1 MSFMEE
7 IIKENIPIWDACAE
21 TLFIRELQTGV
32 LPREKMKQYMIQ
44 DSIYLKHYA
53 RVYGKAIY
61 HSTNLKDIQMYYSV
75 LNFVTEEESHIRLT
89 YLKQFGLTDADIEA
103 GKPLPENRKYID
115 FLLSIAEQGNSLA
128 ILISVL
134 PCLLSYSYVFRKIA
148 AMPETAGSRYFD
160 FIQDYAEE
168 QYFEEC
174 KSWCDFADEKCRD
187 LPAEEKEKLGAV
199 FKKASLHELAF
210 WEMAYGMTQAFH
222 NGRNSL

>member
-21 TLFIRELQTGV
+21 TLFIKELQTGV

-89 YLKQFGLTDADIEA
+89 YLKQFGLTDVDIEA

-128 ILISVL
+128 ILMSVL

-148 AMPETAGSRYFD
+148 VMPETADSRYFD

-187 LPAEEKEKLGAV
+187 LPAEEKEKLGVV